1 MLVTALVLAGLG
13 SGPARAANVQPLSGA
28 IVGPPVLGTALK
40 SSYLLNAS
48 GGPAFASN
56 GTQVGILSFKAA
68 LTGAN
73 VSGASVTPPSGVLVQ
88 GESSVMVT
96 AGNVTGLL
104 TLAVEFTSGYGGQ
117 NVSTNVTQAI
127 QVVVPYT
134 LQATLEV
141 GAQGVSPFSLTVTLD
156 GAPVGAVRVASL
168 APGTQA
174 PVTFH
179 YATLG
184 LPTGW
189 HTFAISLVEE
199 HGLVTFPGGSQEFS
213 QAFYVGSPPASY
225 TVDIIG
231 GIAAFVGALFIWS
244 AVVGGRRRGRRPR

>member
-1 MLVTALVLAGLG
+1 MLVGLVLG
-13 SGPARAANVQPLSGA
+13 SGPTRAADVPPLSGA
-28 IVGPPVLGTALK
+28 ISGPPALGTGLRGT
-40 SSYLLNAS
+40 YLLNAS

-56 GTQVGILSFKAA
+56 GTQVGVLSFRAT

-73 VSGASVTPPSGVLVQ
+73 VSGSSVQPPSGVLVQ
-88 GESSVMVT
+88 GQSSVTVI
-96 AGNVTGLL
+96 AGNVTGPLS
-104 TLAVEFTSGYGGQ
+104 LAVEFTSGFSAK
-117 NVSTNVTQAI
+117 NVSTNVSRAI
-127 QVVVPYT
+127 QVVVPFT

-141 GAQGVSPFSLTVTLD
+141 GAQGVSPFVLTVTLD
-156 GAPVGAVRVASL
+156 GAPVGTISVAVL
-168 APGTQA
+168 APGATA
-174 PVTFH
+174 PVRFH
-179 YATLG
+179 YVTLG
-184 LPTGW
+184 LSTGW
-189 HTFAISLVEE
+189 HTFAISLAEE

>member
-1 MLVTALVLAGLG
+1 M
-13 SGPARAANVQPLSGA
+13 
-28 IVGPPVLGTALK
+28 GPPVVGTGLQP
-40 SSYLLNAS
+40 SYVLSAS

-56 GTQVGILSFKAA
+56 GTQVGILSFKAS

-73 VSGASVTPPSGVLVQ
+73 VSGASVAPPSGVLVQ
-88 GESSVMVT
+88 GRSSVTVT
-96 AGNVTGLL
+96 VGNVTRLL
-104 TLAVEFTSGYGGQ
+104 TLTVEFTSGYSGQ

-156 GAPVGAVRVASL
+156 GAPVGTVNVASL
-168 APGTQA
+168 APGTKA
-174 PVTFH
+174 PVSFH
-179 YATLG
+179 YVTLS
-184 LPTGW
+184 LSTGW
-189 HTFAISLVEE
+189 HAFAISLAEE

-213 QAFYVGSPPASY
+213 QAFYVGSPPPSY
-225 TVDIIG
+225 TVDVIG